1 MVTSSLSAADAV
13 LPTHCCCCC
22 RSPPR
27 LQLTLLLLLLL
38 LLQALHL
45 LHEPR
50 HGAALCCRVLLELL
64 DAEYERLVLL
74 RQAADLRM

>member
-1 MVTSSLSAADAV
+1 LAGGAA
-13 LPTHCCCCC
+13 PPPPPPPPP
-22 RSPPR
+22 PPR